1 MTRKY
6 NVYHLGRLLTF
17 SQEEFDEFV
26 SKRKFI
32 HAAGGLVQNSNGEY
46 LFMERNKVIDLPK
59 GKLEQG
65 ESDEQGG
72 LREVEEETG
81 VTGLEIVKPLIETFH
96 TYTMKGD
103 ERIKRTAWFLLKVE
117 GCPTP
122 TPQVEE
128 GISWVKWMTKA
139 EVSQYILKAYVSVVD
154 VWRAANNQI

>member
-6 NVYHLGRLLTF
+6 NVYHLEELLTF

-46 LFMERNKVIDLPK
+46 LFMERNETLDLPK
-59 GKLEQG
+59 GKIEKG
-65 ESDEQGG
+65 ESDEEGA

-81 VTGLEIVKPLIETFH
+81 VSDLETIKPLIETFH
-96 TYTMKGD
+96 TYSMKGQ
-103 ERIKRTAWFLLKVE
+103 EVIKRTAWFLMKVE
-117 GCPTP
+117 GRPTP

-128 GISWVKWMTKA
+128 GISWVKWMKKE
-139 EVSQYILKAYVSVVD
+139 EVTSRIQEAYASVQD
-154 VWRAANNQI
+154 VWNAANI